1 MKAECKRVLLA
12 SVIDL
17 GDKMTTIDLSDLD
30 FWAKPRS
37 EWDRTFAALRAADEP
52 VFCPRDDG
60 PGFYA
65 ITRYDQIAEA
75 SRNSQAFSSEPVA
88 VGLDDPP
95 PEVSGLLGSMMS
107 MDDPRHARLR
117 RIVARAFTPRMIARA
132 TDDVA
137 RLATEIVDALVQ
149 RGPCDF
155 VAEVATPMP
164 LEIVCRM
171 MGVPESAKPGVVE
184 ATNALIA
191 GLGDPDYRY
200 PGGKPR
206 AAVLVDSARF
216 MHELMG
222 ELARDRRANPADDIV
237 TAMVRGD
244 VDGEAL
250 SDADLGK
257 FFVLLVVAGNET
269 TRNALS
275 HALALFTDHPEQ
287 RDLLVSDLDE
297 RMPAAI
303 EEVVRYA
310 TPVNWMRRTAT
321 RDVDLVGHRFRAG
334 DRLIMYYVSANRDET
349 VFVDPYRFTITR
361 NPNPHLGFGSRGPH
375 FCLGAHLARREIAV
389 MLRELFTR
397 VPDIHATAEPVRQR
411 TSFINGVLELPCA
424 F

>member
-1 MKAECKRVLLA
+1 MT
-12 SVIDL
+12 
-17 GDKMTTIDLSDLD
+17 TTIDLSDLD
-30 FWAKPRS
+30 FWARPRR
-37 EWDRTFAALRAADEP
+37 EWDKTFAALRAADEP
-52 VFCPRDDG
+52 VFCPREDG

-75 SRNSQAFSSEPVA
+75 SRNPQLFSSEPIA

-95 PEVSGLLGSMMS
+95 PEVAALLGSMLS
-107 MDDPRHARLR
+107 LDDPRHAQLR
-117 RIVARAFTPRMIARA
+117 RIVARAFTPRMISKAA
-132 TDDVA
+132 EDVST
-137 RLATEIVDALVQ
+137 LATEIVDSLVL

-155 VAEVATPMP
+155 VAEVAMPMP

-171 MGVPESAKPGVVE
+171 MGVPDSVRPEVVE
-184 ATNALIA
+184 ATNALIGA
-191 GLGDPDYRY
+191 LGDPDHQD

-206 AAVLVDSARF
+206 SAVLADNARF
-216 MHELMG
+216 LHELMR
-222 ELARDRRANPADDIV
+222 ELARHRREKPADDII
-237 TAMVRGD
+237 TAMVAGD
-244 VDGEAL
+244 VSGEAL

-275 HALALFTDHPEQ
+275 HALTLFTDHPEQ
-287 RDLLVSDLDE
+287 RDLLLADLDE

-303 EEVVRYA
+303 EEVIRYA
-310 TPVNWMRRTAT
+310 TPVNWMRRTVA
-321 RDVDLVGHRFRAG
+321 RDTELLGHAYREG

-349 VFVDPYRFTITR
+349 VFVDPYRFNIMR

-375 FCLGAHLARREIAV
+375 FCLGAHLARREISL
-389 MLRELFTR
+389 MLRELFIR

-411 TSFINGVLELPCA
+411 ASFVNGVLELPCA

>member
-1 MKAECKRVLLA
+1 
-12 SVIDL
+12 
-17 GDKMTTIDLSDLD
+17 MTTIDLSDLD
-30 FWAKPRS
+30 FWARPRS

-52 VFCPRDDG
+52 VFCPREDG

-75 SRNSQAFSSEPVA
+75 SRNPQLFSSEPVA

-95 PEVSGLLGSMMS
+95 PEVAELLGSMLS
-107 MDDPRHARLR
+107 LDDPRHAQLR
-117 RIVARAFTPRMIARA
+117 RIVARAFTPRMIAKA
-132 TDDVA
+132 ADDVS
-137 RLATEIVDALVQ
+137 RLATEIVDSLVR

-171 MGVPESAKPGVVE
+171 MGVPHSVRPEVVE
-184 ATNALIA
+184 ATNALIGA
-191 GLGDPDYRY
+191 FGDPGHQD

-206 AAVLVDSARF
+206 SAVLADNARF
-216 MHELMG
+216 LHELMR
-222 ELARDRRANPADDIV
+222 ELARHRREKPADDLI
-237 TAMVRGD
+237 TAMVGGD
-244 VDGEAL
+244 VSGEAL
-250 SDADLGK
+250 SDTDLGK

-275 HALALFTDHPEQ
+275 HALTLFTDHPEQ
-287 RDLLVSDLDE
+287 RDLLLADLDE

-303 EEVVRYA
+303 EEVIRYA
-310 TPVNWMRRTAT
+310 TPVNWMRRTVV
-321 RDVDLVGHRFRAG
+321 RDTELLGHSYRAG

-349 VFVDPYRFTITR
+349 VFVDPYRFNIMR

-375 FCLGAHLARREIAV
+375 FCLGAHLARREIGL
-389 MLRELFTR
+389 MLRELFLR

-411 TSFINGVLELPCA
+411 ASFVNGVLELPCA